1 MTNNGYYIEM
11 ELVTSEQQNPMAF
24 VMIFLGL

>member
-11 ELVTSEQQNPMAF
+11 ELVTSAQQNLMAF
-24 VMIFLGL
+24 VKISPGI